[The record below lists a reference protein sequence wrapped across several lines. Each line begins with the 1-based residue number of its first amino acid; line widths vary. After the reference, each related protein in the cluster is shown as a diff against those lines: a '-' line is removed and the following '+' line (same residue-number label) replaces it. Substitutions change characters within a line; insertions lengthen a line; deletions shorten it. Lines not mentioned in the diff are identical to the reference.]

1 MSYTA
6 HHKNLAAYVG
16 DPPRGNVAVNGVGI
30 LRRAFGAL
38 LNAMEKSRQKQT
50 EREIA
55 NFVASR
61 GGRLTDDL
69 EREMMRR
76 TGALAKD
83 SRSRPRCIRS
93 LVMAVFECRH
103 RVGCSLEGLTLCANS
118 RSRSLPRP

>member
-16 DPPRGNVAVNGVGI
+16 DPPKRNVAVNRGGI
-30 LRRAFGAL
+30 LRRTFGAFL
-38 LNAMEKSRQKQT
+38 DAMEKSRQKQT

-76 TGALAKD
+76 LFASDWSA
-83 SRSRPRCIRS
+83 RER
-93 LVMAVFECRH
+93 
-103 RVGCSLEGLTLCANS
+103 
-118 RSRSLPRP
+118 

>member
-1 MSYTA
+1 MNYTA

-16 DPPRGNVAVNGVGI
+16 DPPRRNVAVNGVGI

-50 EREIA
+50 EREIT

-76 TGALAKD
+76 LLTSD
-83 SRSRPRCIRS
+83 WSPRER
-93 LVMAVFECRH
+93 
-103 RVGCSLEGLTLCANS
+103 
-118 RSRSLPRP
+118 